1 MFNDNFNVKV
11 ITQYLEEWGLRKHK
25 KQRFDY
31 AKDNV
36 VGVVKSRLRALAP
49 LHSTFLE
56 IAAHLAVHENALGF
70 VLIVDSAV
78 SEARLQQEWQTIV
91 LTVRQDIVQRMA
103 LFKHEKKTYL
113 GWPQGREPQLRV
125 HLDAALNALPVT
137 RSAQLPRPDYFSI
150 ILKILI
156 QHWLTGTPSIPLTAK
171 LIGQLAGC
179 SFPTVKSALDRL
191 NHLLHKAPGGGIEL
205 KRFPAPEW
213 QALILDA
220 DRVRATK
227 RYQDRSG
234 RPRSPAFLIERLA
247 GLHRENVAVGGVT
260 AALDFYPEL
269 DLVGSPRLDLCI
281 HVPGKYAD
289 LSFIEE
295 LDPALQE
302 SSDPEAPVYLAL
314 HFVRSKESYFSDIAH
329 GLKRAGLVECMLD
342 LHEMRFSDQAN
353 DWMDALLKQRAEL

>member
-1 MFNDNFNVKV
+1 LSK
-11 ITQYLEEWGLRKHK
+11 LKR
-25 KQRFDY
+25 QRFDY

-36 VGVVKSRLRALAP
+36 VGVVKSHLRALAP

-56 IAAHLAVHENALGF
+56 IAAYLAAHESALGF
-70 VLIVDSAV
+70 VLIVDPGV

-91 LTVRQDIVQRMA
+91 QTIRQDIAQRMS
-103 LFKHEKKTYL
+103 LFKYEKEAYQ
-113 GWPQGREPQLRV
+113 GWPQDPEPQVRI
-125 HLDAALNALPVT
+125 HLDAALNALPAVIRT
-137 RSAQLPRPDYFSI
+137 TQLPRPDYYSI

-156 QHWLTGTPSIPLTAK
+156 QHCLTRTPPAPLTAR
-171 LIGQLAGC
+171 LIGELAGC

-191 NHLLHKAPGGGIEL
+191 NHLLRKAPGGGIEL
-205 KRFPAPEW
+205 KRFPAEEW
-213 QALILDA
+213 QALILGA

-234 RPRSPAFLIERLA
+234 KPRSPAFLIERLA
-247 GLHRENVAVGGVT
+247 GLQRENVAVGGVT

-281 HVPGKYAD
+281 HAPGRYAD

-314 HFVRSKESYFSDIAH
+314 HFVRSKESFFTEFAN
-329 GLKRAGLVECMLD
+329 GLKRAGVVECLMD
-342 LHEMRFSDQAN
+342 LYEMRLPDQAN
-353 DWMDALLKQRAEL
+353 DWMNALLKHERES